1 MAAELA
7 QLALP
12 VHLRDDA
19 TLDNFLFGEALG
31 PLRSM
36 LEQQPGLDGEP
47 VIYLHGPPGS
57 GRSHL
62 LQAACHDLPSGDA
75 LYLPLEQLSAMSPD
89 QVLDGVEALSR
100 VCLDNLHAVAG
111 DSDWEMALF
120 NFINRARER
129 GCRLLVSAEAAP
141 RQLPIALPDLAS
153 RLSWGVV
160 FQLAVPNDQDKLA
173 ILQFRAARRGLLL
186 EDEAARY
193 LLSRAPRAMS
203 ALMDLLEQLD
213 RDSMALQRT
222 LTIPFIKSR
231 LGW

>member
-1 MAAELA
+1 MAPELA

-19 TLDNFLFGEALG
+19 TLENFLFSESLG
-31 PLRSM
+31 PLLPM
-36 LEQQPGLDGEP
+36 LEQQTGLDGEP
-47 VIYLHGPPGS
+47 SIFLYGPPGS

-62 LQAACHDLPSGDA
+62 LQGACHALSSGDA
-75 LYLPLEQLSAMSPD
+75 LYLPMDQLSAMAPD
-89 QVLDGVEALSR
+89 QVLDGVEVLSR
-100 VCLDNLHAVAG
+100 VCLDNVHAIAG
-111 DSDWEMALF
+111 DPDWETALF
-120 NFINRARER
+120 HFVNRARER
-129 GCRLLVSAEAAP
+129 GCRLLLSADAAP
-141 RQLPIALPDLAS
+141 RQLNIALPDLAS

-160 FQLAVPNDQDKLA
+160 FQLPAPTDPDKLA
-173 ILQFRAARRGLLL
+173 ILRFRAARRGLQL

-193 LLSRAPRAMS
+193 ILSRAPRAMS

-222 LTIPFIKSR
+222 LTVPFIKAR

>member
-1 MAAELA
+1 MAELA

-19 TLDNFLFGEALG
+19 TLENFLFSEALG
-31 PLRSM
+31 PLRAM
-36 LEQQPGLDGEP
+36 LEQQTGLDGEP
-47 VIYLHGPPGS
+47 SVFLHGSPGS

-62 LQAACHDLPSGDA
+62 LQAACHARPAGDA
-75 LYLPLEQLSAMSPD
+75 LYLPMEQLSGMSPEH
-89 QVLDGVEALSR
+89 VLDGVEALSL

-111 DSDWEMALF
+111 DTDWEQELF
-120 NFINRARER
+120 NFINRSRER
-129 GCRLLVSAEAAP
+129 GCRLLLSADAAP

-160 FQLAVPNDQDKLA
+160 FQLASPCDQRKLE
-173 ILQFRAARRGLLL
+173 ILQFRAARRGLQL

-193 LLSRAPRAMS
+193 LLSRAPRAMT
-203 ALMDLLEQLD
+203 ALMDVLEQLD
-213 RDSMALQRT
+213 RDSMALQRN
-222 LTIPFIKSR
+222 LTVPFIKSR

>member
-1 MAAELA
+1 MPVEAA

-19 TLDNFLFGEALG
+19 TLDNFLFSPALG
-31 PLRSM
+31 PLRGM
-36 LEQQPGLDGEP
+36 LESQTGLEGEP
-47 VIYLHGPPGS
+47 SIFLHGPPGS

-62 LQAACHDLPSGDA
+62 LQGACHASGSGEA
-75 LYLPLEQLSAMSPD
+75 LYLPLDQLNRMAPD
-89 QVLDGVEALSR
+89 HVLDGVEALAR

-111 DSDWEMALF
+111 DADWELALF
-120 NFINRARER
+120 HFINRARER
-129 GCRLLVSAEAAP
+129 GCRLLLSADAAP
-141 RQLPIALPDLAS
+141 RQLAISLPDLAS

-160 FQLAVPNDQDKLA
+160 FQLEAPNDAAKLE
-173 ILQFRAARRGLLL
+173 ILRFRAERRGLVL
-186 EDEAARY
+186 EEEAGRY
-193 LLSRAPRAMS
+193 ILSRAPRAMS
-203 ALMDLLEQLD
+203 ALMDVLETLD